1 MKSFDYVIKDELG
14 VHARPAGILVKK
26 ASEYDSGI
34 TIKKGDKQ
42 ADAKRLFALMSLGIK
57 CGDKVTIICEGVD
70 EEKAVNGMEKVF
82 NDNV

>member
-26 ASEYDSGI
+26 ALEYDSGI

-57 CGDKVTIICEGVD
+57 CGDKVTIICEGGD